1 MYASILYLIFR
12 FYYDKLSKSRRCG
25 GMADA
30 ADSKSAGGNIVRV
43 QVPPPA
49 LKKEVAFIATS
60 FFFYRKSRLNAN
72 LSLN

>member
-1 MYASILYLIFR
+1 
-12 FYYDKLSKSRRCG
+12 
-25 GMADA
+25 MADA
-30 ADSKSAGGNIVRV
+30 ADSKSAGGDIVRV

-72 LSLN
+72 PSLN